1 MVETSRS
8 EGGVGPANVGTEAF
22 NGFVDF
28 VMKPYFSWLPGSL
41 VCLVCGVRRACLRA
55 GWLIHVPGFCFC
67 RKLVGLQVFWAA
79 VHDLAEFFGGI
90 SLALGLLTRY
100 SAGILSAT
108 MAMAVYFHLA
118 STVRPRTPCANPAC
132 LHRTHAQL
140 SHAHACAETNAHASR
155 AWRVRL
161 WVMSRTIATTLRSR
175 SFTSASSFS
184 SPSGGYQCARFRALC
199 VVRGVRASAC
209 VRVCT

>member
-1 MVETSRS
+1 MAA
-8 EGGVGPANVGTEAF
+8 GVAGL
-22 NGFVDF
+22 
-28 VMKPYFSWLPGSL
+28 S
-41 VCLVCGVRRACLRA
+41 CVRRASRVLAR
-55 GWLIHVPGFCFC
+55 WMFPGFCFC

-90 SLALGLLTRY
+90 SLALGLLTRF

-132 LHRTHAQL
+132 LHRTHAQS

-184 SPSGGYQCARFRALC
+184 SPSGGYQCARFRAWC